1 MRLLR
6 TLLLVALTGA
16 IAACSLAREPAKP
29 PMWRIADGDT
39 TIWLIGSMHLLPAR
53 ADWRNEAV
61 ERAMAE
67 ADTLVL
73 ETDPD
78 ATADF
83 DAIAKAPGL
92 PPLAKRVGA
101 DRQAALAR
109 AIERTGQPADAF
121 DGYKDWA
128 AAVML
133 ATGDAIDSRA
143 TAKNGIDAQLWKAF
157 AGRPRIA
164 LEKSGDQLRALD
176 MLPPQLQARMLDETL
191 DGGDYDTT
199 YEAWASGDLAAI
211 DKVGPSKELR
221 PFLVT
226 TANRR
231 WADWIAAR
239 MGQKGKV
246 LVAVGAGHLAGKE
259 SIPDLLKAKG
269 LKVERVQ

>member
-1 MRLLR
+1 MKLLR
-6 TLLLVALTGA
+6 ALIVMALAGA
-16 IAACSLAREPAKP
+16 LAACPMSREPAKP
-29 PMWRIADGDT
+29 PVWAIRDGDT
-39 TIWLIGSMHLLPAR
+39 TIWLVGSMHLLPPR
-53 ADWRNEAV
+53 IDWRTETV
-61 ERAMAE
+61 DRAMGA

-78 ATADF
+78 ATGDF
-83 DAIAKAPGL
+83 DVIAKAPGL

-101 DRQAALAR
+101 ERQDALAR
-109 AIERTGQPADAF
+109 AIERTGQPGDAF

-133 ATGDAIDSRA
+133 STGDALNSRA

-157 AGRPRIA
+157 RGKQRVA
-164 LEKSGDQLRALD
+164 LEKPGDQLRALD
-176 MLPPQLQARMLDETL
+176 ILPPQLQARMLDETL
-191 DGGDYDTT
+191 DGADYDTT
-199 YEAWASGDLAAI
+199 YEAWATGDLAAI

-226 TANRR
+226 AANRR

-246 LVAVGAGHLAGKE
+246 LVAVGAGHLAGKD
-259 SIPDLLKAKG
+259 SIPDLLAAKG